1 MIQGYNAFYTVL
13 HKPYYTKYW
22 YGIRGGSFLDWR
34 TQCVALDGVYLPKCT
49 VLSDV
54 PQGQSTLFT
63 ISRNN
68 LYTRQNKDTFLED
81 KLQEGLCVVQNW

>member
-13 HKPYYTKYW
+13 HKQII
-22 YGIRGGSFLDWR
+22 GMAFEEDISSFLDWR
-34 TQCVALDGVYLPKCT
+34 TQCVALDGIYLPKCT